1 MDDSLQTRLEWMR
14 LEFQDARRRH
24 LVKTSELAATSG
36 TNAETAPPAQAVL
49 IHPAATEQPSDRP
62 KAR

>member
-14 LEFQDARRRH
+14 LEFEDARRRC
-24 LVKTSELAATSG
+24 LVKTSESAAMSG
-36 TNAETAPPAQAVL
+36 AIAETVEPAHAVL
-49 IHPAATEQPSDRP
+49 IDFVAAERPSGHP

>member
-14 LEFQDARRRH
+14 LEFQDARRRC
-24 LVKTSELAATSG
+24 LVKTNESAAMSG
-36 TNAETAPPAQAVL
+36 TTAETPPPAQAVL
-49 IHPAATEQPSDRP
+49 IDFVAAERPSDCP

>member
-1 MDDSLQTRLEWMR
+1 MDDSLKTRLEWMR

-24 LVKTSELAATSG
+24 LVRTSEPAVMSSATAAT
-36 TNAETAPPAQAVL
+36 PPLTQAVL
-49 IHPAATEQPSDRP
+49 IDFVAAERPSDHP

>member
-1 MDDSLQTRLEWMR
+1 MDDSAKTRLEWMR

-24 LVKTSELAATSG
+24 LVLTSEPSATPRA
-36 TNAETAPPAQAVL
+36 NAETHPPAPTVL
-49 IHPAATEQPSDRP
+49 IDPAATKQPTDHP

>member
-24 LVKTSELAATSG
+24 LVKTNELAATSR
-36 TNAETAPPAQAVL
+36 TNTETPPLVQAVP
-49 IHPAATEQPSDRP
+49 IDFVATERPSDHP